1 MTRAIKHAVCVQGEF
16 AAANGV
22 LNTREGAVSYRE
34 GDAIMTGPSGERWPI
49 SRSRFDATYEPATA
63 AEGAGWYC
71 KRPLVVDARQAIKEE
86 RVLLRRGEGVLQ
98 ARPGDWVV
106 TATAGRQWVVGQDIF
121 AQTYRLLDD
130 DEPSTQ

>member
-1 MTRAIKHAVCVQGEF
+1 MMFFFFFKQKTAYEMRISDWSSDVCSSDLAVCVQVEF

-86 RVLLRRGEGVLQ
+86 RVLLRRG
-98 ARPGDWVV
+98 
-106 TATAGRQWVVGQDIF
+106 AGEIGRAHV
-121 AQTYRLLDD
+121 
-130 DEPSTQ
+130 